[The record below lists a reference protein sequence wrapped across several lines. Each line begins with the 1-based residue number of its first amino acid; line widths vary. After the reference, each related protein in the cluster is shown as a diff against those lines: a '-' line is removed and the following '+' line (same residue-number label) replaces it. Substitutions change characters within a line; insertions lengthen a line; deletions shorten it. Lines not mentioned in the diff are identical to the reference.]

1 MFGWGAPPP
10 AANEVAQLA
19 AKSSLKSK
27 KKGDKKVGKKP
38 AGDNPLVR
46 KIRPTGRP
54 LPPPH
59 EPFQPG
65 KYEHEDRMMV
75 DYVRFMTAENV
86 WYYRDRMSVPRGPC
100 SLPVLREAWVHGV
113 VDENTLVWGQG
124 LADWLPIRNVRTLVP
139 QIRTVEVQ
147 LGTWFKK
154 NFALRPALDRMRRA
168 RVDARSPAKSTQV
181 ENMY

>member
-86 WYYRDRMSVPRGPC
+86 WYYRYALAGRSMWRGR
-100 SLPVLREAWVHGV
+100 S
-113 VDENTLVWGQG
+113 
-124 LADWLPIRNVRTLVP
+124 
-139 QIRTVEVQ
+139 
-147 LGTWFKK
+147 
-154 NFALRPALDRMRRA
+154 MRRA
-168 RVDARSPAKSTQV
+168 CLLPRWQCSHCYPATPIARTQGPHERATWTLLPPRPARGLGAWGGG
-181 ENMY
+181 